1 MSPSQANKFT
11 RGLGLAALVAAL
23 ALLLPASGAEAL
35 SLESQSFRMSG
46 ADSKARLM
54 VKCPKKR
61 VALGG
66 GMQTDSLDADG
77 EGIYPHSYERLGIQ
91 RGFHVTPVLFDP
103 SPSRTA
109 TRTLT
114 LQVLCGP
121 RLGPVSAKRWTE
133 FVRPGESRTAIAGCP
148 RGTRLVAGGFQRTNF
163 ISGAGNYVTESR
175 AASPRSW
182 RVSASAFGRFGGELT
197 AIAYCLR
204 SKRALVSE
212 ISGGSPLAVGRSALA
227 TTPPCSPGS
236 RLVSGG
242 FSTSPSGP
250 ALISSAYFNPDG
262 TWSSLAFNNFGPAA
276 TLSAHGYCMET
287 KKIKSL
293 ERRRHGPR
301 APHEVKNV
309 KAPKILDAALKVAI
323 AERVSRNGCYPPPA
337 ELVRKLR
344 ASGIRARAATRLRAV
359 RPGRVAYVLSR
370 ASSCSQLRLAMR
382 RGGRVFVL
390 DSASGEVR
398 RLSG

>member
-1 MSPSQANKFT
+1 
-11 RGLGLAALVAAL
+11 
-23 ALLLPASGAEAL
+23 
-35 SLESQSFRMSG
+35 
-46 ADSKARLM
+46 M

-66 GMQTDSLDADG
+66 GMHTDPLDADG

-103 SPSRTA
+103 SPSRTTA
-109 TRTLT
+109 RTLT

-121 RLGPVSAKRWTE
+121 RLGPVSAKRRTE
-133 FVRPGESRTAIAGCP
+133 FVRPGESRTATASCP

-163 ISGAGNYVTESR
+163 ISEAGNYVTESR

-212 ISGGSPLAVGRSALA
+212 VSGSAPLPVGQSALA
-227 TTPPCSPGS
+227 TTPPCPPRST
-236 RLVSGG
+236 LVSGG

-262 TWSSLAFNNFGPAA
+262 TWSSLAFNNFGPPA
-276 TLSAHGYCMET
+276 TLSAHGYCMEV
-287 KKIKSL
+287 KKIRSL

-309 KAPKILDAALKVAI
+309 KAPKILDDALKVAI
-323 AERVSRNGCYPPPA
+323 AERVERNGCYPPPA
-337 ELVRKLR
+337 QLVGRLR
-344 ASGIRARAATRLRAV
+344 ASGIRARAATRPRAV
-359 RPGRVAYVLSR
+359 RPGRVAYVLSHG
-370 ASSCSQLRLAMR
+370 SSCSQVRLAMR
-382 RGGRVFVL
+382 RGGAVVVL
-390 DSASGEVR
+390 DSATGEVR
-398 RLSG
+398 RRSG